1 MAADSRQTRAGGR
14 RRRTHVDRLVE
25 RLGLVKGGLPDG
37 AVHDEDDMLRVDG
50 GRHLPH
56 LLEQRLLLLVPPR
69 RVDNDQVPAGEGWVG
84 EAGQG
89 RWVR

>member
-37 AVHDEDDMLRVDG
+37 AVHDEDDMLRVDS

-69 RVDNDQVPAGEGWVG
+69 RVDNDQVPAGVGWVG